1 MESNLFVRWYLR
13 IVRWLYF
20 RKYEFLPDGRYR
32 DYVMPCDD
40 ESLVCALI
48 SELTT
53 YYMYKD
59 DPNVEKNS
67 NSWEG
72 RFRYIG
78 SLKAEISARSGD
90 DNETPYLPG
99 RVSWRK
105 TQQARD
111 VASVGSHIV
120 LLEKTISPKDDWG
133 NVFLCAL
140 RFELVRRVK
149 KEKSRSLK
157 IEEAIRDG
165 MQQQKRLPR
174 SKTKD
179 FVAYVCGVATQAGF
193 IIEETE
199 FLPEQV

>member
-1 MESNLFVRWYLR
+1 MYLR
-13 IVRWLYF
+13 IVRRIYF
-20 RKYEFLPDGRYR
+20 RKYEFLPGGRYR

-48 SELTT
+48 RELTT

-99 RVSWRK
+99 RVLWRK

-111 VASVGSHIV
+111 SASIEAHVA
-120 LLEKTISPKDDWG
+120 LLEKTVSPKDDWG
-133 NVFLCAL
+133 NVFMCAL
-140 RFELVRRVK
+140 RLELVRRDK
-149 KEKSRSLK
+149 KEKSRSSK
-157 IEEAIRDG
+157 IEETIRDG
-165 MQQQKRLPR
+165 VQQLKRLPR

-179 FVAYVCGVATQAGF
+179 FVAYVCGAATQAGF
-193 IIEETE
+193 IIEEVE
-199 FLPEQV
+199 FLSEQV